1 MDSNP
6 EVDIFDTLDFVL
18 YIGNKKKKMHVCQLF
33 YQQNEQIILGV
44 FTDVTVCTGVSV
56 CWFSYGKIWGRTAPI
71 LQGYC
76 SKITKNNTAV
86 HVYFNR
92 MWIIH

>member
-6 EVDIFDTLDFVL
+6 EEDIFDTLDFVL
-18 YIGNKKKKMHVCQLF
+18 YIGKKKEKKKMHVCQLF
-33 YQQNEQIILGV
+33 YQQNEQIILGM
-44 FTDVTVCTGVSV
+44 FTDS

-92 MWIIH
+92 MWIIHYQC